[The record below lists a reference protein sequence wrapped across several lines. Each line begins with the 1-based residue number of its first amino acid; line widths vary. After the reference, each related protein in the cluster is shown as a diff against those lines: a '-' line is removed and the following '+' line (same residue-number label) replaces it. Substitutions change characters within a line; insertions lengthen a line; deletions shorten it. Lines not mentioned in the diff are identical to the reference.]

1 MEQYKAEFKRQGD
14 KHRLVHTILPSCHQN
29 RRCVI
34 FVRANETVQ
43 QLQKLV
49 RHLSACEEANA
60 LSIIDT
66 ILDH

>member
-1 MEQYKAEFKRQGD
+1 MEQYKTEVKHQGD
-14 KHRLVHTILPSCHQN
+14 KYRLVHTILQSCHQN

-34 FVRANETVQ
+34 FVRANETVR

-60 LSIIDT
+60 LSIIET
-66 ILDH
+66 ILAH